1 LVKSNKL
8 DYLYITDNPN
18 LWKKHKRK
26 SNN

>member
-1 LVKSNKL
+1 LAKSNKL
-8 DYLYITDNPN
+8 DYLYTTDNPK